1 MSMWERIG
9 VMLHKEFY
17 QVWREPRMRL
27 LLFLPP
33 LIQLV
38 VFGYAVTLDVDMA
51 RIGWF
56 DMDRTPE
63 SRALRARFEGSGR
76 FRVTAIAES
85 EDDVQR
91 LLDRSEVHAVVGV
104 LPHFARDLAER
115 RTAQVQVLLDGTNSN
130 TASLVS
136 AYAAQVIDD
145 YARDVSPAQPKNDQT
160 INLMIRGPGI
170 APRRALGQV
179 ASGTRVWFNPD
190 LRSRNYFVPGV
201 AANILLMVTL
211 MLTAQ
216 AIIREKEI
224 GTMEQLMVTPLRPI
238 ELMLGKTIPF
248 AIVGMVNMVMVTVA
262 ALVIFHIPFRGNF
275 LLLMFCALLFLMTA
289 LGAGLYL
296 STISHT
302 QQQANMGS
310 FFFTTPAFMLSG
322 FVFPIRNMPVS
333 VQYLTLAN
341 PLRYFMAIVRG
352 VFIKGVGVTVLW
364 PQMLVLTAYGVIVLT
379 LSAVRFH
386 KTLD

>member
-1 MSMWERIG
+1 MWERIG

-38 VFGYAVTLDVDMA
+38 VFGYAVTLDVDNA
-51 RIGWF
+51 RIGWM

-76 FRVTAIAES
+76 FQVTAIAEN
-85 EDDVQR
+85 EQDVQS
-91 LLDRSEVHAVVGV
+91 LLDRSKVHAVVAV
-104 LPHFARDLAER
+104 LPGFARDLAQR

-136 AYAAQVIDD
+136 AYAGQVIDD
-145 YARDVSPAQPKNDQT
+145 YARDVSPAQPKNNQT
-160 INLMIRGPGI
+160 INLMIRGPGM
-170 APRRALGQV
+170 PVRRALAQV
-179 ASGTRVWFNPD
+179 ESGTRVWFNPD

-248 AIVGMVNMVMVTVA
+248 AIVGMVNMVVVTIA
-262 ALVIFHIPFRGNF
+262 ALVIFRIPFRGNF
-275 LLLMFCALLFLMTA
+275 LLLLFCAAIFLMTA
-289 LGAGLYL
+289 LGAGLFL
-296 STISHT
+296 STISRT

-322 FVFPIRNMPVS
+322 FTFPIRNMPVS
-333 VQYLTLAN
+333 VQYLTYLN
-341 PLRYFMAIVRG
+341 PLRYFMEIVRG

-364 PQMLVLTAYGVIVLT
+364 PQILILMVYGVTVLT